1 MSFEFKYSVRDMSGN
16 VIIQSTSSLD
26 SLMKIIDETGV
37 SVGNVFEF
45 TLNKEKNVLYLRTDA
60 IPDITDETIRKTFN
74 LTHSK

>member
-1 MSFEFKYSVRDMSGN
+1 MSGN